1 MSSHFVRMGIAFG
14 SILVTGIIGACTSVG
29 WYLGSVDEDRVHVL
43 KSNGNGDRALPP
55 N

>member
-1 MSSHFVRMGIAFG
+1 MFRMGIAFG

-29 WYLGSVDEDRVHVL
+29 WYLSSVDEDHMLMV
-43 KSNGNGDRALPP
+43 KSSNGDHTLPP